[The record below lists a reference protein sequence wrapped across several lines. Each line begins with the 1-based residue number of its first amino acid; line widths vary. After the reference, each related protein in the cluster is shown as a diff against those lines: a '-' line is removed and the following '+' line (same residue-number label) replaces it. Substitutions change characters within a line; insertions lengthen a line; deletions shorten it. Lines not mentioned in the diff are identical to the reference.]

1 MAHTAFGLWQR
12 EANYLDIPKA
22 LVKVEGKGRKGK
34 EFTSPIY
41 RKMLR
46 NEGRGRKEVS

>member
-1 MAHTAFGLWQR
+1 MVHTAVELWQR
-12 EANYLDIPKA
+12 EANYFDIPKA
-22 LVKVEGKGRKGK
+22 LVMAEGKVRRGK
-34 EFTSPIY
+34 VFTSPIY

>member
-1 MAHTAFGLWQR
+1 MAHTAVGLWQR

-22 LVKVEGKGRKGK
+22 LVTAEGKGRKGK
-34 EFTSPIY
+34 VFTSPIY
-41 RKMLR
+41 KKMLR